1 MKMTHKIILP
11 RLVNILKDS
20 QWFRDYLSIVDF
32 VLYELVFYFNGYC
45 PSILDPIFEEYM
57 QRFEAL

>member
-32 VLYELVFYFNGYC
+32 VLYELVFYFNGYF
-45 PSILDPIFEEYM
+45 PSILVTIFEEYM